1 MPHVLT
7 QTVEINEF
15 LELFKNFNN
24 TATAPDIDEFVA
36 IDNGST
42 HVFQEEILE
51 KTNLFLKLATNK

>member
-24 TATAPDIDEFVA
+24 TATAPDID
-36 IDNGST
+36 NGST